1 MPPPPKEVKLTK
13 EEKKALAEEAAR
25 QAAEAAAKAAE
36 EERVRLA
43 AEKEHRKHTWSQ
55 QRTEELSTFTQL
67 TSAVLDRTSQ
77 CAEGLKHTHM
87 RECWFLLQHML
98 LIIREEYTQQPC

>member
-1 MPPPPKEVKLTK
+1 MPAPPKEVKLTK

-36 EERVRLA
+36 EERLRLE
-43 AEKEHRKHTWSQ
+43 AEKAARKLAWNQ
-55 QRTEELSTFTQL
+55 QRTEELSNFTQL
-67 TSAVLDRTSQ
+67 TSAVIERTSQ

-87 RECWFLLQHML
+87 REC
-98 LIIREEYTQQPC
+98 

>member
-87 RECWFLLQHML
+87 RECWFLLQH
-98 LIIREEYTQQPC
+98 IFFYQQRRVAQPP